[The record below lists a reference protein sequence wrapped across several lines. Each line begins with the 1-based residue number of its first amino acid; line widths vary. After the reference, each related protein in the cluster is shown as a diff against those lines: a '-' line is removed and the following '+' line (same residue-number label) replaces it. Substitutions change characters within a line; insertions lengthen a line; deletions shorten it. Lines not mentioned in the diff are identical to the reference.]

1 MALAKNNQ
9 IEKLDHQSNHGIFK
23 SLSLTQ
29 RVMSLVCLCMILVG
43 VVAVW
48 VVKEQHKQT
57 IWEQTNQ
64 QALIFLHGLERE
76 LLADQESMHPAD
88 ADRILKTAYSHSKSE
103 LSFSVIGLNLRSVKN
118 DVLGHALDIKV
129 ENSDIPKIVHDRHSD
144 MKTEHL
150 TRLRTENV
158 EFLGGEI
165 NVFKA
170 SEGEGKKTTAVL
182 SIPIKNQ
189 GVTVSVLSA
198 ELDLVRTTE
207 MIEEAD
213 SSFIFGL
220 GVTFATGIMI
230 SLIFIAVVIR
240 RNLISP
246 IREITAVATGIAEG
260 DLTKRVETECCWELG
275 NLSFSINT
283 MADSIEKLLVEQE
296 ATYLKSLTSLTRA
309 LEAKDSYTA
318 KHSARVSRYSTMLG
332 LSIGLSKDQLELL
345 KKGALMHDL
354 GKIGVPDQIL
364 NKPASLSEAEFLQMK
379 SHPVMT
385 ATIMR
390 PLNRFKE
397 FAEIAAWHHERWD
410 GHGYPDRLKGEE
422 IPLLARIVAIADTWD
437 AMTGDRVYR
446 NGMPIEKAL
455 SIIDAEK
462 DSGQWD
468 PELIRHFISGVDRE
482 MKPIKP

>member
-1 MALAKNNQ
+1 M
-9 IEKLDHQSNHGIFK
+9 HS
-23 SLSLTQ
+23 
-29 RVMSLVCLCMILVG
+29 
-43 VVAVW
+43 
-48 VVKEQHKQT
+48 
-57 IWEQTNQ
+57 TN
-64 QALIFLHGLERE
+64 
-76 LLADQESMHPAD
+76 
-88 ADRILKTAYSHSKSE
+88 ADRILRAAYAHSKSE
-103 LSFSVIGLNLRSVKN
+103 LGFSVIGLDLRSIRK
-118 DVLGHALDIKV
+118 DGLGQTLNIKV
-129 ENSDIPKIVHDRHSD
+129 EDNDIPKIIHDRHSD
-144 MKTEHL
+144 MKTDHL
-150 TRLRTENV
+150 ARLQSENV

-170 SEGEGKKTTAVL
+170 ANGRGKKTTAVL

-189 GVTVSVLSA
+189 NVTVSALSV

-207 MIEEAD
+207 MIDEAD

-220 GVTFATGIMI
+220 GITFGTGILI

-246 IREITAVATGIAEG
+246 IREITAVATGIADG
-260 DLTKRVETECCWELG
+260 DLTKRVKTECCWELA

-283 MADSIEKLLVEQE
+283 MAGSIEELLVEQE
-296 ATYLKSLTSLTRA
+296 ATYLKSLTSLMKA

-318 KHSARVSRYSTMLG
+318 QHSARVSKYSAMLG
-332 LSIGLSKDQLELL
+332 LSIGLSKDQLEIL

-364 NKPASLSEAEFLQMK
+364 NKPASLSGAEFLQMK
-379 SHPVMT
+379 THPRMT

-390 PLNRFKE
+390 PLNRFRE

-410 GHGYPDRLKGEE
+410 GGGYPDGLKGEE
-422 IPLLARIVAIADTWD
+422 ISLLARIVAIADTWD

-462 DSGQWD
+462 DCGQWD
-468 PELIRHFISGVDRE
+468 PELIRLFISGVNEE
-482 MKPIKP
+482 MKTIKP